1 MEESV
6 EDPSGVTAS
15 SNWFEPVGAG
25 YGAGTTGRN
34 RDVPP
39 AHRGRRREPVSII
52 TILII
57 IILVLLALYL
67 IRRVV

>member
-1 MEESV
+1 MG
-6 EDPSGVTAS
+6 P
-15 SNWFEPVGAG
+15 
-25 YGAGTTGRN
+25 GTTGRN

-39 AHRGRRREPVSII
+39 AHQGRRRQPVSII

>member
-1 MEESV
+1 V
-6 EDPSGVTAS
+6 WTQGVVRS
-15 SNWFEPVGAG
+15 PGQAG
-25 YGAGTTGRN
+25 RGGRRQGVKN
-34 RDVPP
+34 PDKGSRE
-39 AHRGRRREPVSII
+39 RREPMSII